1 MSASL
6 LVGAHFRPPARALLS
21 SLKTGQ
27 ELILRAEPDNPYD
40 PDAMAVWLETETL
53 SFDMATDQ
61 FAEFEAALASQGFTP
76 EDIRDQPEW
85 QLGYIA
91 AAGNKGLR
99 TRPDLVPNTAFRSGA
114 AQLLWGPSGEAQ
126 VHQSPAQEESQP

>member
-1 MSASL
+1 MPTSL
-6 LVGAHFRPPARALLS
+6 LVGTHFRPPARALLG

-61 FAEFEAALASQGFTP
+61 FTEFEAALASQGFTP

-91 AAGNKGLR
+91 AAGNKALR
-99 TRPDLVPNTAFRSGA
+99 ARPDLVPNTAFRSGP

-126 VHQSPAQEESQP
+126 VHQASLR